1 MRNFEIEKNYE
12 IGMTHIVIIHITI
25 HLMISKWTWIIKI
38 IYTLIV
44 MKQQKLIYFKIQ
56 QKNSILKLAQK
67 AKGRISN
74 LVSQFEDNFKKL
86 KLT

>member
-1 MRNFEIEKNYE
+1 
-12 IGMTHIVIIHITI
+12 
-25 HLMISKWTWIIKI
+25 MISKWTWIIKI

-86 KLT
+86 RLT